1 MIRGEVGDR
10 HLRGSEPLT
19 ATHSRRRPAPPARRP
34 LGQFSQGDGAVHIP
48 RRPSMYG
55 TVRSRILMSLHS
67 DQ

>member
-19 ATHSRRRPAPPARRP
+19 ATHSRRRPAPRP
-34 LGQFSQGDGAVHIP
+34 VGRSDSDSQGDGAVHIP